1 MFELEIEQLKKFL
14 IAKLPQAQPYVFL
27 RDIISNE
34 AINES
39 YKRFFTGEVDWWLYE
54 EQNQWLDHHRFDTS
68 APEFA
73 PIFKQLDDA
82 LRHNAHFDHDV
93 LLSTIDAAAKVRL
106 NFLCRP
112 RTTLKWFVY
121 RGGPTKTIYEILLR
135 LEYLADYSYL
145 TKGFYA
151 WARKTYSHYPAM
163 DLLSVV
169 EFQKIIETIDNEYI
183 LDLSPHQFVDLL
195 EPLFEFFNPHIEDS
209 TAWTVPTEALIVF
222 LDDKKVDLIAK
233 ELERMLYEEN
243 VEQVS
248 QEQFLEVVITILT
261 LVESGE
267 LVPEFEVI
275 DFNDDDDEA
284 LPPSETDTSIAEQE
298 LWEITLPGEAAE
310 EEAENIPESEIP
322 DDVVEE
328 SAEPESWETIPPVD
342 VAGEIT
348 EEIPPSEISHEA
360 APEIAEPEFWE
371 VVPPVDVAEEITEEI
386 PTVDIPHETE
396 PEIPEPE
403 FWEVVPPVEVVEEIA
418 EEIPTVDIP
427 HETEPEIPEP
437 EFWEVVP
444 PVEVVEE
451 IAEEI
456 PTVDIPHETAPE
468 IPEPEFWEVVPPV
481 DVVEEITEEIP
492 PSEISHEAAPEIPE
506 PEFWEVAPPVDV
518 AEEIAEEITEEIPP
532 SEISHE
538 AAPEI
543 SEPEFWEVVPPV
555 DVAEEITGEIPPSEI
570 SHEAAPEIPEP
581 EFWEVVPPVD
591 VAGEIAEEIPEVEIP
606 NEAASEIAEPEFR
619 EVTPPVDVA
628 EEIAEEIPLSEISH
642 EAAPEIA
649 EPEFR
654 EVIPPIDVAEKIPH
668 QEIAEIIDH
677 DEQPALPRWETII
690 DSKLKEKFVKKLFDG
705 NEGAYHKLLGELDDC
720 STWAKADAA
729 IVRYFIRAKKKHT
742 DSIAVEFGRTI
753 QKRFLENQ

>member
-427 HETEPEIPEP
+427 HET
-437 EFWEVVP
+437 
-444 PVEVVEE
+444 
-451 IAEEI
+451 
-456 PTVDIPHETAPE
+456 APE

-543 SEPEFWEVVPPV
+543 S
-555 DVAEEITGEIPPSEI
+555 
-570 SHEAAPEIPEP
+570 EP